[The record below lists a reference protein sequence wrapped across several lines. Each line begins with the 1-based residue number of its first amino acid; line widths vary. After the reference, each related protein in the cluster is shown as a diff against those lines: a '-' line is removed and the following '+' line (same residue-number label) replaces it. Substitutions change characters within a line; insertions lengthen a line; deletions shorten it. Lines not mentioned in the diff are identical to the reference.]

1 MSISLHPDTSESP
14 AMAASPDAGAARA
27 SGSSG
32 TKIRSRLFTKY
43 VALFVAVVAVA
54 LLSNG
59 IFEVFFYYREHKAAL
74 IRIQHEQAEA
84 AAAKIGQFIKEIE
97 SQLGWTAQLPWSA
110 KSIDDR
116 RFDALRLL
124 KQVPAITELAQ
135 VDSTGTERL
144 RVSRL
149 AMDSVSGT
157 VDLSKDPKFTEAVAN
172 KVYYG
177 PVYFRRESEP
187 YMTLSLAGTRKEAGV
202 SIAEVN
208 LKLIRDVVSQIKVG
222 ERGQAYVVDAEGRL
236 IAHPDISLVLRNT
249 DMSKLLQVQ
258 AARAGR
264 RNASEELQGT
274 KNIQGQEVL
283 TASAPIA
290 PLGWTMFVELPVEEA
305 YASLYQALQRLA
317 IVLLGASILAV
328 LAGIFLARRMIVP
341 IQVLRAGAE
350 RIGGGDFTQHI
361 SIKTGDEFEGLANQF
376 NDMGARLQE
385 SYSGLE
391 QKVEARTRELSES
404 LEQQTATSEILSV
417 ISSSPGELEPV
428 FKAMLE
434 NATRVC
440 SSKFGTMYLREG
452 DAFRT
457 VAMYGAPPAYEEV
470 RMRQPLF
477 YPGPGTGLG
486 RTARTKQVVHVADVT
501 AEQAY
506 TERDSMRTTAV
517 EQGGVRTLLS
527 VPMLKEDELIG
538 AIAIYRQ
545 EVRPFT
551 DKQIELVTNFAA
563 QAVIAIENT
572 RLLKELRQRTEDLA
586 ESLQQQTATSEVLQ
600 VISST
605 PGELGPVFQKMLENA
620 TRVCGANFGTLNL
633 YDGEIFNTVAVYNV
647 PPALAFA
654 RVNAVIRPHPESG
667 LGSVARTRRISHQHD
682 IRESGA
688 YLDGYPAVVEL
699 ADLAGARTILNL
711 PMLKENALIGV
722 ITIFKQEIRPF
733 TDKQIELVTNFAAQ
747 AVIAIENTR
756 LLKELRQRTDDLS
769 ESLEQQTAISDI
781 LRAMSSS
788 PGDVKPVFA
797 SVAEHAARICE
808 AQIVDILT
816 VEDDRLHYAAEF
828 GDFGRILHGDTAPL
842 NRDSVMGRSICDKQS
857 VHVVDL
863 QSMDHDFPLGR
874 EYALALGHRTTLA
887 VPLIRED
894 RALGTI
900 LVRRA
905 EVRPF
910 DDKHIALL
918 KTFADQAA
926 IAIEN
931 ARLLNELRQRT
942 EDLRESLEQQT
953 ATADVL
959 KVISRSTFDLQTVLD
974 TLTES
979 AARVCAADKG
989 VIFQRD
995 GDIYRWGANYGFS
1008 REAQQYALDHP
1019 QRPGRGSAVGRVALE
1034 GRASH
1039 IPDVLADPEYT
1050 ATGYQQA
1057 FGFRT
1062 ILGVP
1067 LLREGTT
1074 IGVFA
1079 LTRDE
1084 VNPFTEKQIE
1094 LVTTFAD
1101 QAVIAI
1107 ENVRL
1112 FEAEQARTREL
1123 QESLEYQTATA
1134 DVLNVISRSTTN
1146 VQPVFDAIA
1155 TSAARL
1161 FAPCE
1166 TTLTT
1171 VHDGQL
1177 HWGATA
1183 SLGRPVEAMERVK
1196 SIYPLPF
1203 DIETSPSARAVHER
1217 RIIEISDALAPDT
1230 PENTRRASA
1239 AGEFRSITF
1248 VPLLRDGIGIGTI
1261 ILTHPEAGFKL
1272 SPKQL
1277 ALVQTFADQAVIA
1290 IENARLFDEVQAKTG
1305 ELTEALVYQT
1315 GSGNILKVIASSPT
1329 DVKPVLKAIVDSACE
1344 ICDAIDAVV
1353 LLKDGNDLRF
1363 SEHHG
1368 SIPIGLE
1375 KWPINRTWTA
1385 GRAFLDQKPVHVH
1398 DLRSSEGDEFP
1409 DGRELSLRMGH
1420 RSILS
1425 VPLLRENESIGAI
1438 VLRRAEVQPFND
1450 KQITLLQTFADQAVI
1465 ALGNVRMFEEVQAR
1479 TEDLRESLQQ
1489 QTATADVLQVISKSV
1504 ADTAPVFDKILE
1516 GCGRLFNSTDMM
1528 VFLVEDEILKIGAI
1542 RGPDPDRI
1550 ERVQRFHPRPLT
1562 GTATELAIRERR
1574 LVTFGDVFNDPG
1586 VPEGLRRVAAEV
1598 GESYSVA
1605 IAPMLW
1611 KDRAIGS
1618 IAVSR
1623 FAPLRAFDAAE
1634 QRLLQTFADQ
1644 AVIAI
1649 QNAELFN
1656 EAQARTRELTQ
1667 SLDELR
1673 TAQDRLIQ
1681 TEKLASL
1688 GQLTAGIAHEIKN
1701 PLNFVNNF
1709 SALSAELIDELNDA
1723 LKPAALDGKVRE
1735 EIDELT
1741 HMLKGN
1747 LEKVV
1752 QHGKRADS
1760 IVKNMLLHSREG
1772 AGEHRPADINAIVE
1786 ESLNL
1791 AYHGARAE
1799 RSGFNITLQR
1809 DLDPEAGLIDL
1820 YPQEITRVF
1829 LNLISNGFYA
1839 ATKRKEAGADGFEPT
1854 LSASTKNLGNKVE
1867 IRIRDNGTGIPLE
1880 VKEKMFNPFFT
1891 TKPAGEGTG
1900 LGLSMSHDIV
1910 VKQHGGKIDVDTEP
1924 GAFTEFI
1931 ITLPRTAAAQI
1942 QAGGTN

>member
-1 MSISLHPDTSESP
+1 
-14 AMAASPDAGAARA
+14 MAKRE
-27 SGSSG
+27 
-32 TKIRSRLFTKY
+32 K
-43 VALFVAVVAVA
+43 AV
-54 LLSNG
+54 
-59 IFEVFFYYREHKAAL
+59 R
-74 IRIQHEQAEA
+74 
-84 AAAKIGQFIKEIE
+84 
-97 SQLGWTAQLPWSA
+97 T
-110 KSIDDR
+110 
-116 RFDALRLL
+116 
-124 KQVPAITELAQ
+124 
-135 VDSTGTERL
+135 
-144 RVSRL
+144 
-149 AMDSVSGT
+149 
-157 VDLSKDPKFTEAVAN
+157 
-172 KVYYG
+172 
-177 PVYFRRESEP
+177 PVK
-187 YMTLSLAGTRKEAGV
+187 G
-202 SIAEVN
+202 
-208 LKLIRDVVSQIKVG
+208 
-222 ERGQAYVVDAEGRL
+222 
-236 IAHPDISLVLRNT
+236 
-249 DMSKLLQVQ
+249 
-258 AARAGR
+258 
-264 RNASEELQGT
+264 RNAS
-274 KNIQGQEVL
+274 
-283 TASAPIA
+283 TARKRAAPDVD
-290 PLGWTMFVELPVEEA
+290 LKSEN
-305 YASLYQALQRLA
+305 SRL
-317 IVLLGASILAV
+317 
-328 LAGIFLARRMIVP
+328 
-341 IQVLRAGAE
+341 
-350 RIGGGDFTQHI
+350 
-361 SIKTGDEFEGLANQF
+361 K
-376 NDMGARLQE
+376 
-385 SYSGLE
+385 
-391 QKVEARTRELSES
+391 RELADA
-404 LEQQTATSEILSV
+404 LERQKATSEILGV

-440 SSKFGTMYLREG
+440 ASNFGTMYLREG
-452 DAFRT
+452 AAFRT

-477 YPGPGTGLG
+477 HPGPGTGLG
-486 RTARTKQVVHVADVT
+486 RTARTRQVVHVADVT

-572 RLLKELRQRTEDLA
+572 RLLKELRQRT
-586 ESLQQQTATSEVLQ
+586 
-600 VISST
+600 
-605 PGELGPVFQKMLENA
+605 
-620 TRVCGANFGTLNL
+620 
-633 YDGEIFNTVAVYNV
+633 
-647 PPALAFA
+647 
-654 RVNAVIRPHPESG
+654 
-667 LGSVARTRRISHQHD
+667 
-682 IRESGA
+682 
-688 YLDGYPAVVEL
+688 
-699 ADLAGARTILNL
+699 
-711 PMLKENALIGV
+711 
-722 ITIFKQEIRPF
+722 
-733 TDKQIELVTNFAAQ
+733 
-747 AVIAIENTR
+747 
-756 LLKELRQRTDDLS
+756 DDLS

-808 AQIVDILT
+808 AQIVDVLI
-816 VEDDRLHYAAEF
+816 VEGDTLHYAAEF
-828 GDFGRILHGDTAPL
+828 GEFGRILRGETAPL
-842 NRDSVMGRSICDKQS
+842 NRDSVMGRSICDKQP
-857 VHVVDL
+857 VHVADL
-863 QSMDHDFPLGR
+863 QSADHDFPLGR
-874 EYALALGHRTTLA
+874 EFALALGHRTTLA

-942 EDLRESLEQQT
+942 EDLHESLQQQT

-959 KVISRSTFDLQTVLD
+959 KVISRSVFDLQAVLD
-974 TLTES
+974 ALVES
-979 AARVCAADKG
+979 AGHLCDTDRAVLTRK
-989 VIFQRD
+989 I
-995 GDIYRWGANYGFS
+995 GDTYY
-1008 REAQQYALDHP
+1008 
-1019 QRPGRGSAVGRVALE
+1019 RVALYGFPSE
-1034 GRASH
+1034 ALVEMKSMPVDLESGTIVARALRTRAVVH
-1039 IPDVLADPEYT
+1039 IADVNADPEYPGT
-1050 ATGYQQA
+1050 PAQTLG
-1057 FGFRT
+1057 GVRT
-1062 ILGVP
+1062 VLSVP
-1067 LLREGTT
+1067 LIRETEP
-1074 IGVFA
+1074 IGA
-1079 LTRDE
+1079 ITLSRTRVE
-1084 VNPFTEKQIE
+1084 PFTEKQID
-1094 LVTTFAD
+1094 LIRTFAD

-1107 ENVRL
+1107 ENARL
-1112 FEAEQARTREL
+1112 FDEVQARTREL

-1155 TSAARL
+1155 MSAARL

-1183 SLGRPVEAMERVK
+1183 SLGRPVEAIERVR
-1196 SIYPLPF
+1196 SIYPVPF
-1203 DIETSPSARAVHER
+1203 DVESSPSARAVHER
-1217 RIIEISDALAPDT
+1217 RIIEIADASAPDT
-1230 PENTRRASA
+1230 PESTRRAQS

-1248 VPLLRDGIGIGTI
+1248 VPLLRDGVGIGTI

-1305 ELTEALVYQT
+1305 ELTEALTYQT

-1329 DVKPVLKAIVDSACE
+1329 DVKPALKAIVESACE
-1344 ICDAIDAVV
+1344 LLEADDALVA
-1353 LLKDGNDLRF
+1353 LKDGNDLVF
-1363 SEHHG
+1363 KEQHG
-1368 SIPIGLE
+1368 SIPVVWDRIAISRD
-1375 KWPINRTWTA
+1375 WAA
-1385 GRAFLDQKPVHVH
+1385 GRAVVDCKPIHVH
-1398 DLRSSEGDEFP
+1398 DLLSGEGEQFP
-1409 DGRELSLRMGH
+1409 GSQDFAHRTGVRTVLS
-1420 RSILS
+1420 I
-1425 VPLLRENESIGAI
+1425 PLLRENESIGAI
-1438 VLRRAEVQPFND
+1438 VLRRMEVHPFSE

-1465 ALGNVRMFEEVQAR
+1465 AIGNVRLFDEVQAKTSELTETLEYQTATGDVLNVISRSPNNLQPVMDTIVQTARRLCQSEYAMMLQRDDNSVYRIAAHSNASPELIAWMKTNPVMAGDGSAVAIVAAEKQTVHLPDALADPRFTDLRRQQHSRARTMLGVPLLRDQEVIGVVFLARTEVKPFSDKQVELVTSFADQAVIAINNVTLFDEVQAR
-1479 TEDLRESLQQ
+1479 TEDLRESLQF
-1489 QTATADVLQVISKSV
+1489 QTATSEVLRVISRSPDALQPVLEVIVDTSRELCGSDGATIFLLRDRKFHLTAVSGPVPKHLESLQAEPRKIGDPGSVFTRVAQQKRTLHYPNV
-1504 ADTAPVFDKILE
+1504 ADDPELMRGTTGLGGPRALLLVPLMRDNEVIGTIVLRQSHLRPFTARQIQ
-1516 GCGRLFNSTDMM
+1516 
-1528 VFLVEDEILKIGAI
+1528 AI
-1542 RGPDPDRI
+1542 
-1550 ERVQRFHPRPLT
+1550 
-1562 GTATELAIRERR
+1562 
-1574 LVTFGDVFNDPG
+1574 
-1586 VPEGLRRVAAEV
+1586 EV
-1598 GESYSVA
+1598 
-1605 IAPMLW
+1605 
-1611 KDRAIGS
+1611 
-1618 IAVSR
+1618 
-1623 FAPLRAFDAAE
+1623 
-1634 QRLLQTFADQ
+1634 FADQ

-1649 QNAELFN
+1649 SNVGLF
-1656 EAQARTRELTQ
+1656 EQVQQRTRELTQ

-1673 TAQDRLIQ
+1673 TAQDRLVQ

-1709 SALSAELIDELNDA
+1709 SALSSELIDELNDV
-1723 LKPAALDGKVRE
+1723 LKPVALDGKARK

-1799 RSGFNITLQR
+1799 RSGFNITLRR
-1809 DLDPEAGLIDL
+1809 DLDPEAGMIDL

-1839 ATKRKEAGADGFEPT
+1839 ATKRKEAGGDGFEPT
-1854 LSASTKNLGNKVE
+1854 LSATTKSLGNSVE